1 MVLKINISISGDLDF
16 IAKEIEEIQRKIA
29 EQVPIE
35 ARRIIDE
42 SSPSGRVYRRKAIT
56 TRRTKAKER
65 IGLRRRGKTR
75 LISGYGF
82 HRASAKGQPPAKD
95 TGKLYRNIKV
105 LRKNATEY
113 RVVFGAPYAGYLEF
127 NLDRPFVLPA
137 IEAAVRKVLN
147 Q

>member
-1 MVLKINISISGDLDF
+1 MVLNISIRLEGDLNF
-16 IAKEIEEIQRKIA
+16 IAKEIEEIQRRIA

-42 SSPSGRVYRRKAIT
+42 STPSGKTYRRKAIT

-65 IGLRRRGKTR
+65 IGLQKRGKTR

-82 HRASAKGQPPAKD
+82 HRASAKGQAPAKD

-105 LRKNATEY
+105 LRRSATEY

-127 NLDRPFVLPA
+127 NLDRPFILPA
-137 IEAAVRKVLN
+137 IEAAVTKVLN